1 MNLLLCVAILAGVA
15 ALAVHYRP
23 GKVEGRALCAL
34 PAFQAAVILL
44 GGGGS
49 PAYLLLQAALAAVV
63 LGCGLVVLHRERVRA
78 AFQARR
84 RAEAAGRHTAKAPA
98 RLKEGCPRKFCA

>member
-1 MNLLLCVAILAGVA
+1 MLRMNIDELFAQFSHLAQGDGRV
-15 ALAVHYRP
+15 VD
-23 GKVEGRALCAL
+23 EGT
-34 PAFQAAVILL
+34 V
-44 GGGGS
+44 
-49 PAYLLLQAALAAVV
+49 LLQAALAAVV

>member
-1 MNLLLCVAILAGVA
+1 MNILLCVAILAGVA

-23 GKVEGRALCAL
+23 RKVEGRALCAL

-44 GGGGS
+44 GG
-49 PAYLLLQAALAAVV
+49 
-63 LGCGLVVLHRERVRA
+63 GLVVLHRERVRA

>member
-1 MNLLLCVAILAGVA
+1 MNILLCVAILAGVA
-15 ALAVHYRP
+15 ALAVYYRP
-23 GKVEGRALCAL
+23 RKVEGRALCAL

-63 LGCGLVVLHRERVRA
+63 LGCGLVVLHRGRVRA

-84 RAEAAGRHTAKAPA
+84 RAEATGRHTAKAPA